1 MFCSGFISHV
11 SRYTNGWHGNKTE
24 GENQRILCAILF
36 ILCLCT
42 NVLGAFMLCELANQ
56 KCLIDKT
63 DHLKELLL
71 RNRFGGR
78 KIVFHSLLKTLFDE
92 SRELL

>member
-1 MFCSGFISHV
+1 MFPDTLMVGMEIRLKVRTRGFCVQFDSF
-11 SRYTNGWHGNKTE
+11 
-24 GENQRILCAILF
+24 CACAQMF
-36 ILCLCT
+36 
-42 NVLGAFMLCELANQ
+42 LGAFMLCELANQ

-92 SRELL
+92 LRELL

>member
-1 MFCSGFISHV
+1 MF
-11 SRYTNGWHGNKTE
+11 
-24 GENQRILCAILF
+24 
-36 ILCLCT
+36 
-42 NVLGAFMLCELANQ
+42 LGAFMLCELANQ

>member
-1 MFCSGFISHV
+1 
-11 SRYTNGWHGNKTE
+11 
-24 GENQRILCAILF
+24 
-36 ILCLCT
+36 
-42 NVLGAFMLCELANQ
+42 MLCELANQ

>member
-1 MFCSGFISHV
+1 MFPDTLMVGMEIRLKVRIRGFCVQFYSF
-11 SRYTNGWHGNKTE
+11 
-24 GENQRILCAILF
+24 CACAQMF
-36 ILCLCT
+36 
-42 NVLGAFMLCELANQ
+42 LGAFMLCELANQ

-78 KIVFHSLLKTLFDE
+78 KIVFHSLLKTLFNE